1 LPRAYEG
8 VKMIENILEKVA
20 ANHDFSIED
29 DLLQNLSNPMSLHDA
44 HNIEPAVALRWR
56 FRICKISGRTFD
68 ITEEGLFYT
77 CGEYVV
83 V

>member
-1 LPRAYEG
+1 
-8 VKMIENILEKVA
+8 MIENMLEKVSSS
-20 ANHDFSIED
+20 HEFSIEN
-29 DLLQNLSNPMSLHDA
+29 DLLQNENKPMSLYDA
-44 HNIEPAVALRWR
+44 HSIEPALALRWR

-68 ITEEGLFYT
+68 ITKEGLFYT